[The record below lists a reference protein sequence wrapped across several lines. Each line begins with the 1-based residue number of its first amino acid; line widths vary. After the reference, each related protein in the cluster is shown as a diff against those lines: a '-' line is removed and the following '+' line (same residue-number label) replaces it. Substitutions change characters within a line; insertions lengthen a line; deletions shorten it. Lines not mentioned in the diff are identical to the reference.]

1 LGEKVC
7 AATCE
12 MIQQKHTF
20 LIEIESVRRMFHAKP
35 SMNVIVVQLLV
46 DLSSRR
52 KRKEI
57 DLRSRKVESLRIGH
71 QVVIRLQL
79 NREHRSL

>member
-1 LGEKVC
+1 LGEKLC

-46 DLSSRR
+46 DLSCSANGR
-52 KRKEI
+52 KSILDPE
-57 DLRSRKVESLRIGH
+57 
-71 QVVIRLQL
+71 Q
-79 NREHRSL
+79 